1 MWKAA
6 LCIEMAQREN
16 GGGVAQRRGASLG
29 PEGDQEWK
37 GRASQDSRELDK
49 ELENEVAEV

>member
-6 LCIEMAQREN
+6 LCIEVAQREN